1 MLQAKIR
8 ILCEAKPDRMKLIPY
23 VEYTKLENERATSDQ
38 WYFISHL
45 SNACAAEDAHRT
57 SAYAICLLGV
67 GELQLETD
75 LFVQT
80 VKAPAVLTI
89 GPSAIRNF
97 SDLGTNYDAKILF
110 FRKEVFLKGQAD
122 INYLDKFSFFD
133 RVGHQVH
140 RLNDDQFRTLKT
152 YFDLIQGKSLGSALL
167 PDHTTSNNPD
177 SSHADSIHVASNYAD
192 SDRPASNHDASSHV
206 ASNYAALDRPA
217 SDQETSSH
225 TASDHAFS
233 NLPTRPDKQTFP
245 GPAVHHTEIV
255 RSLIN
260 IVLNE
265 IGDIHQRVGPEL
277 TGPGSGEEAKKG
289 NHVLFQFKS
298 LLSQH
303 FIEER
308 QVSFYADKLHLTPKY
323 FSTLIKDV
331 SGKTAGAWIN
341 EMLVL
346 EARVRLQNPEQ
357 SIAQI
362 AYELNFSDPSHFG
375 RFFKKH
381 VGVSP
386 LEYRSK

>member
-152 YFDLIQGKSLGSALL
+152 YFDLIQEKSLGSALL
-167 PDHTTSNNPD
+167 PDHTTSN
-177 SSHADSIHVASNYAD
+177 HADSARVHSSHVASLDRRASTYAD
-192 SDRPASNHDASSHV
+192 LDRPASNCIASDRRASNYDASSHT
-206 ASNYAALDRPA
+206 ASNHAA
-217 SDQETSSH
+217 SSH
-225 TASDHAFS
+225 AASSHAASSHAASSHAASDHAFS
-233 NLPTRPDKQTFP
+233 NLPTR
-245 GPAVHHTEIV
+245 
-255 RSLIN
+255 
-260 IVLNE
+260 
-265 IGDIHQRVGPEL
+265 
-277 TGPGSGEEAKKG
+277 
-289 NHVLFQFKS
+289 
-298 LLSQH
+298 
-303 FIEER
+303 
-308 QVSFYADKLHLTPKY
+308 
-323 FSTLIKDV
+323 
-331 SGKTAGAWIN
+331 
-341 EMLVL
+341 
-346 EARVRLQNPEQ
+346 
-357 SIAQI
+357 
-362 AYELNFSDPSHFG
+362 
-375 RFFKKH
+375 
-381 VGVSP
+381 
-386 LEYRSK
+386 

>member
-1 MLQAKIR
+1 
-8 ILCEAKPDRMKLIPY
+8 MKLIPY

-97 SDLGTNYDAKILF
+97 TDLGTNYDAKILF

-177 SSHADSIHVASNYAD
+177 SSH
-192 SDRPASNHDASSHV
+192 V

-217 SDQETSSH
+217 SDHDASSH
-225 TASDHAFS
+225 DASDYAASDHAFS

-265 IGDIHQRVGPEL
+265 IGDIHQRVEPVL
-277 TGPGSGEEAKKG
+277 TGPSSGEEAKKG

-346 EARVRLQNPEQ
+346 EARVRLQNLEQ

-375 RFFKKH
+375 RFFRKH